1 MATEIQQRTAQL
13 LRRAAGGDPAA
24 AEELLPLVYDELRQI
39 ARRLLVDQPK
49 ATLQPTE
56 LIHEAYLR
64 LVGGE
69 GGAPT
74 VEDHRHFR
82 RLTTRAMRYVLVDRA
97 RARVADKRG
106 GGQRPATLDEA
117 VASDGD
123 RGAQV
128 LAVNE
133 ALLALAALDPQLAE
147 IVELRFFGGSTM
159 EEIAE
164 LLGVS
169 RRTVQRGWQ
178 LARAWWV
185 EEYAGGES

>member
-13 LRRAAGGDPAA
+13 LRRATSGDPAA
-24 AEELLPLVYDELRQI
+24 ADELLPLVYDELRRI
-39 ARRLLVDQPK
+39 ARRLLADQPK
-49 ATLQPTE
+49 AALQPTE
-56 LIHEAYLR
+56 LIHEAYVR
-64 LVGGE
+64 LLGGDN
-69 GGAPT
+69 GAPT
-74 VEDHRHFR
+74 VEDRRHFR
-82 RLTTRAMRYVLVDRA
+82 RLTTRAMRHVLVDQA
-97 RARVADKRG
+97 RARMADKRG

-117 VASDGD
+117 LASTGD
-123 RGAQV
+123 RGEHV
-128 LAVNE
+128 LAVHE
-133 ALLALAALDPQLAE
+133 ALQALAALDPQLAE

-185 EEYAGGES
+185 EEYAEGDS